1 MKRLWPVV
9 FPLVRPA
16 VWTLVGVLMAALAS
30 MLALWGVRYFLDPG
44 WQQAEATQQAAQA
57 QLEEAR
63 AEQADVQNHL
73 HQYQQMVAAG
83 LVGGEPRAVW
93 VDDLLRILQQ
103 LDLQGQ
109 ASFTLAAPEAVE
121 LPQAE
126 AAQARVQ
133 RHVLE
138 LQFARVHEI
147 EVLRV
152 LEQLRQRHALVSRV
166 AGCVFEQATP
176 EGLSARCRVNF
187 LHIDPAPG
195 ANHNAPK

>member
-16 VWTLVGVLMAALAS
+16 VLVLAS
-30 MLALWGVRYFLDPG
+30 VLAAQLVAVLALWGVRHFLYPG
-44 WQQAEATQQAAQA
+44 WQQAEATQQAAQG

-63 AEQADVQNHL
+63 AEQADVHNHL
-73 HQYQQMVAAG
+73 RQYQRMVAAG

-93 VDDLLRILQQ
+93 VEDLLRILQQ
-103 LDLQGQ
+103 QDLQSQ

-121 LPQAE
+121 LPQAA
-126 AAQARVQ
+126 AAQTRVQ

-147 EVLRV
+147 EVLRA
-152 LEQLRQRHALVSRV
+152 LEQLHQRHALVSRM

-187 LHIDPAPG
+187 LHIDLIPG
-195 ANHNAPK
+195 ADQNAPQ

>member
-166 AGCVFEQATP
+166 AGCVFEQATS

>member
-57 QLEEAR
+57 HLEEAR

-73 HQYQQMVAAG
+73 HQYQQMAAAG